1 MDIGEHLLAAGVIR
15 AEQLA
20 EARAVGGESLC
31 TVLIDKRMVAEKDLV
46 QAIAKRFSLE
56 AANLEGLTLD
66 REILKTFPEALSKS
80 TGTLP
85 LRREGALLIVAT
97 SDPANEPM
105 QDRIARA
112 TGCSVRF
119 TIAGPKAI
127 IAARTTL
134 YAKQSTKAAAS
145 AIPGPALKELDQI
158 LKRAAEE
165 AAPTPEVPDADPRN
179 LPKLEIRELD
189 APVVRLVHG
198 LLLKALRMRAS
209 DIHIEPMEDSLRV
222 RFRVDGEMQEVI
234 RLAKDMRATLSS
246 CIKIMSSMDIAER
259 RVPQDGGIK
268 LALDEK
274 NAVDFRVSS
283 LPGIHGEK
291 IVMRVLGTGDLKGS
305 VDELGLEGR
314 ALELVREAIA
324 NPCGMILVTGPTG
337 SGKTT
342 TLYTIL
348 SQLNQPNVNI
358 VTAEDPVEYT
368 LAGLTQVHVRH
379 QTGLTFEVALRS
391 FLRQDPD
398 IILVGEM
405 RDYETASIAVKAA
418 LTGHLVLSTLH
429 TNDAPSTVVRLV
441 DMGIEPYLVASA
453 VKLVVAQ
460 RLVRRICVNCRE
472 DVDLAALQRSDLDQS
487 ILSSVE
493 RLSRGRGCEQCGGSG
508 YRGRNPVFEVM
519 AVKSKEMK
527 RAITEGGTEVQVGQ
541 IGKREGMHTLT
552 DCAIEL
558 VNRGITTLEEA
569 RGIILAE

>member
-1 MDIGEHLLAAGVIR
+1 MDIGEHLIAAGVIR

-20 EARAVGGESLC
+20 EARAAGGESLC
-31 TVLIDKRMVAEKDLV
+31 AVLIDKRMVGEKDLV
-46 QAIAKRFSLE
+46 QAIAKRFNLE
-56 AANLEGLTLD
+56 AAVLDGLQVD
-66 REILKTFPEALSKS
+66 AEVLKSFPEALSRA
-80 TGTLP
+80 TGTVP
-85 LRREGALLIVAT
+85 LRREGAMLVVAT
-97 SDPANEPM
+97 SDPSNEPT

-112 TGCSVRF
+112 SGFSVRF
-119 TIAGPKAI
+119 AIAGPKAI
-127 IAARTTL
+127 AAARAALYSRAGTKPTTG
-134 YAKQSTKAAAS
+134 TV
-145 AIPGPALKELDQI
+145 PGPALKELDQI

-165 AAPTPEVPDADPRN
+165 AAPTPDVADGDPRN
-179 LPKLEIRELD
+179 LPKLEVRELD
-189 APVVRLVHG
+189 APVMRLVNG

-209 DIHIEPMEDSLRV
+209 DIHIEPMEDALRV
-222 RFRVDGEMQEVI
+222 RFRVDGEMQEVL

-246 CIKIMSSMDIAER
+246 CIKIMSGMDIAER

-274 NAVDFRVSS
+274 SAVDFRVSS

-291 IVMRVLGTGDLKGS
+291 IVMRVLGTGDLKS
-305 VDELGLEGR
+305 SIDDLGFEGR
-314 ALELVREAIA
+314 PLELVREAIA

-348 SQLNQPNVNI
+348 GQLNTVDVNI

-379 QTGLTFEVALRS
+379 QTGLTFEAALRS

-405 RDYETASIAVKAA
+405 RDYETASIAIKAA

-460 RLVRRICVNCRE
+460 RLVRRICTNCRE
-472 DVDLAALQRSDLDQS
+472 DVDLAALQRSDLDQG
-487 ILSSVE
+487 ILASVE
-493 RLSRGRGCEQCGGSG
+493 RMCRGRGCEQCNNTG

-541 IGKREGMHTLT
+541 IGKREGMHTLA
-552 DCAIEL
+552 DGAIEL

-569 RGIILAE
+569 RAIILAE

>member
-1 MDIGEHLLAAGVIR
+1 VDVGDHLVAAGVLTSER
-15 AEQLA
+15 LA
-20 EARAVGGESLC
+20 EARAVGGDSLA
-31 TVLIDKRMVAEKDLV
+31 TTLVERRMVSEKDLV
-46 QAIAKRFSLE
+46 DAVATRFKLE
-56 AANLEGLTLD
+56 RADLENLDVEPD
-66 REILKTFPEALSKS
+66 ILKVFSESLSRQ

-85 LRREGALLIVAT
+85 IKRDGASLLVAT
-97 SDPANEPM
+97 SDPANEPL
-105 QDRIARA
+105 QDRLARS
-112 TGCSVRF
+112 TGCAVRF
-119 TIAGPKAI
+119 AIAGPKAI
-127 IAARTTL
+127 ERARAAL
-134 YAKQSTKAAAS
+134 YGKKSTKAAPT
-145 AIPGPALKELDQI
+145 IPGPQLKELDQI

-165 AAPTPEVPDADPRN
+165 AAPVSDVAEGDPRN
-179 LPKLEIRELD
+179 LTKLEVRDLD
-189 APVVRLVHG
+189 APIVRMVNG

-209 DIHIEPMEDSLRV
+209 DIHIEPLEDSLRV
-222 RFRVDGEMQEVI
+222 RLRVDGMMQEVL
-234 RLAKDMRATLSS
+234 RMSKDLRGTLSS
-246 CIKIMSSMDIAER
+246 CVKIMSGMDIAER

-268 LALDEK
+268 LALDER

-291 IVMRVLGTGDLKGS
+291 LVLRVLGTGDLRDS
-305 VDELGLEGR
+305 VDELGFESR
-314 ALELVREAIA
+314 SLELVREAVN

-348 SQLNQPNVNI
+348 NQLNQPDVNI

-379 QTGLTFEVALRS
+379 QTGLTFDAALRS

-405 RDYETASIAVKAA
+405 RDFETASIAVKAA

-460 RLVRRICVNCRE
+460 RLVRKICTNCRE
-472 DVDLAALQRSDLDQS
+472 ETDLAALQRSDLDQG

-493 RLSRGRGCEQCGGSG
+493 RLCRGRGCEQCAGSG
-508 YRGRNPVFEVM
+508 YRGRQPVFEVM

-541 IGKREGMHTLT
+541 IGKREGMHTLA

-558 VNRGITTLEEA
+558 VNRGVTTLEEA

>member
-1 MDIGEHLLAAGVIR
+1 MDVGDHLVAAGVLT
-15 AEQLA
+15 AEKLA
-20 EARAVGGESLC
+20 EARSLGGDSLAG
-31 TVLIDKRMVAEKDLV
+31 TLVDRRMVSEKDLV
-46 QAIAKRFSLE
+46 EAVAKRF
-56 AANLEGLTLD
+56 NLERADLENIEVD
-66 REILKTFPEALSKS
+66 ADMLKVFPEALSRQ

-85 LRREGALLIVAT
+85 LKREGASLLVAT
-97 SDPANEPM
+97 SDPANEPL
-105 QDRIARA
+105 QDKLARA
-112 TGCSVRF
+112 TGCAVRF
-119 TIAGPKAI
+119 AIAGPKAI
-127 IAARTTL
+127 ERARAAL
-134 YAKQSTKAAAS
+134 YGRKTARAAPV
-145 AIPGPALKELDQI
+145 IPGPQLKELDQI

-165 AAPTPEVPDADPRN
+165 AAPAPEATDGDARN
-179 LPKLEIRELD
+179 LPKLEVRDLD
-189 APVVRLVHG
+189 APVVRMVNG
-198 LLLKALRMRAS
+198 LLLKAMRMRAS
-209 DIHIEPMEDSLRV
+209 DIHIEPLEDSLRV
-222 RFRVDGEMQEVI
+222 RFRVDGMMQEVL
-234 RLAKDMRATLSS
+234 RMSKELRGTLSS
-246 CIKIMSSMDIAER
+246 CVKIMSGMDIAER

-274 NAVDFRVSS
+274 SAVDFRVSS

-291 IVMRVLGTGDLKGS
+291 IVLRVLGTGDLRDS
-305 VDELGLEGR
+305 VDELGFESR
-314 ALELVREAIA
+314 ALELVREAVN

-348 SQLNQPNVNI
+348 NQLNQMDVNI

-379 QTGLTFEVALRS
+379 QTGLTFDAALRS

-405 RDYETASIAVKAA
+405 RDFETASIAVKAA

-460 RLVRRICVNCRE
+460 RLVRKICTNCRE
-472 DVDLAALQRSDLDQS
+472 EADLAALQRSDLDQG
-487 ILSSVE
+487 ILSSIE
-493 RLSRGRGCEQCGGSG
+493 RLCRGRGCEQCAGSG
-508 YRGRNPVFEVM
+508 YRGRLPVFEVM

-541 IGKREGMHTLT
+541 IGRREGMHTLA

-558 VNRGITTLEEA
+558 VNRGVTTLEEA

>member
-1 MDIGEHLLAAGVIR
+1 MDVGDHLVAAGVLT
-15 AEQLA
+15 AEKLA
-20 EARAVGGESLC
+20 EARALGGDSLAG
-31 TVLIDKRMVAEKDLV
+31 TLVDRRMVSEKDLV
-46 QAIAKRFSLE
+46 EAVAKRF
-56 AANLEGLTLD
+56 NLERADLENIGVD
-66 REILKTFPEALSKS
+66 AEMLKVFPEALSKQ

-85 LRREGALLIVAT
+85 LKREGASLLVAT
-97 SDPANEPM
+97 SDPANEPL
-105 QDRIARA
+105 QDKLARA
-112 TGCSVRF
+112 TGCAVRF
-119 TIAGPKAI
+119 AIAGPKAI
-127 IAARTTL
+127 ERARAALYGRKAAR
-134 YAKQSTKAAAS
+134 AAPV
-145 AIPGPALKELDQI
+145 IPGPQLKELDQI

-165 AAPTPEVPDADPRN
+165 AAPAPEATDGDARN
-179 LPKLEIRELD
+179 LPKLEVRDLD
-189 APVVRLVHG
+189 APVVRMVNG
-198 LLLKALRMRAS
+198 LLLKAMRMRAS
-209 DIHIEPMEDSLRV
+209 DIHIEPMEDALRV
-222 RFRVDGEMQEVI
+222 RFRVDGMMQEVL
-234 RLAKDMRATLSS
+234 RMSKELRGTLSS
-246 CIKIMSSMDIAER
+246 CVKIMSGMDIAER

-274 NAVDFRVSS
+274 SAVDFRVSS

-291 IVMRVLGTGDLKGS
+291 IVMRVLGTGDLRDS
-305 VDELGLEGR
+305 VDELGFESR
-314 ALELVREAIA
+314 ALELVREAVN
-324 NPCGMILVTGPTG
+324 NPCGMILVTGPTV

-348 SQLNQPNVNI
+348 NQLNQMDVNI

-379 QTGLTFEVALRS
+379 QTGLTFDAALRS

-405 RDYETASIAVKAA
+405 RDFETASIAVKAA

-460 RLVRRICVNCRE
+460 RLVRKICTNCRE
-472 DVDLAALQRSDLDQS
+472 EADLAALQRSDLDQG
-487 ILSSVE
+487 ILSSIE
-493 RLSRGRGCEQCGGSG
+493 RLCRGRGCEQCGGSG
-508 YRGRNPVFEVM
+508 YRGRLPVFEVM

-541 IGKREGMHTLT
+541 IGRREGMHTLA

-558 VNRGITTLEEA
+558 VNRGVTTLEEA

>member
-1 MDIGEHLLAAGVIR
+1 MDVGDHLVAAGVLT
-15 AEQLA
+15 AEKLA
-20 EARAVGGESLC
+20 EARALGGDSLAG
-31 TVLIDKRMVAEKDLV
+31 TLVDRRMVSEKDLV
-46 QAIAKRFSLE
+46 EAVAKRF
-56 AANLEGLTLD
+56 NLERADLENIGVD
-66 REILKTFPEALSKS
+66 AEMLKVFPEALSKQ

-85 LRREGALLIVAT
+85 LKREGASLLVAT
-97 SDPANEPM
+97 SDPANEPL
-105 QDRIARA
+105 QDKLARA
-112 TGCSVRF
+112 TGCAVRF
-119 TIAGPKAI
+119 AIAGPKAI
-127 IAARTTL
+127 ERARAALYGRKAAR
-134 YAKQSTKAAAS
+134 AAPV
-145 AIPGPALKELDQI
+145 IPGPQLKELDQI

-165 AAPTPEVPDADPRN
+165 AAPAPEATDGDARN
-179 LPKLEIRELD
+179 LPKLEVRDLD
-189 APVVRLVHG
+189 APVVRMVNG
-198 LLLKALRMRAS
+198 LLLKAMRMRAS
-209 DIHIEPMEDSLRV
+209 DIHIEPMEDALRV
-222 RFRVDGEMQEVI
+222 RFRVDGMMQEVL
-234 RLAKDMRATLSS
+234 RMSKELRGTLSS
-246 CIKIMSSMDIAER
+246 CVKIMSGMDIAER

-274 NAVDFRVSS
+274 SAVDFRVSS

-291 IVMRVLGTGDLKGS
+291 IVMRVLGTGDLRDS
-305 VDELGLEGR
+305 VDELGFESR
-314 ALELVREAIA
+314 ALELVREAVN

-348 SQLNQPNVNI
+348 NQLNQMDVNI

-379 QTGLTFEVALRS
+379 QTGLTFDAALRS

-405 RDYETASIAVKAA
+405 RDFETASIAVKAA

-460 RLVRRICVNCRE
+460 RLVRKICTNCRE
-472 DVDLAALQRSDLDQS
+472 EADLAALQRSDLDQG
-487 ILSSVE
+487 ILSSIE
-493 RLSRGRGCEQCGGSG
+493 RLCRGRGCEQCGGSG
-508 YRGRNPVFEVM
+508 YRGRLPVFEVM

-541 IGKREGMHTLT
+541 IGRREGMHTLA

-558 VNRGITTLEEA
+558 VNRGVTTLEEA

>member
-1 MDIGEHLLAAGVIR
+1 MDVGDHLVAAGVLT
-15 AEQLA
+15 AEKLA
-20 EARAVGGESLC
+20 EARALGGDSLAG
-31 TVLIDKRMVAEKDLV
+31 TLVDRRMVSEKDLV
-46 QAIAKRFSLE
+46 EAVAKRF
-56 AANLEGLTLD
+56 NLERADLENIGVD
-66 REILKTFPEALSKS
+66 AEMLKVFPEALSKQ

-85 LRREGALLIVAT
+85 LKREGASLLVAT
-97 SDPANEPM
+97 SDPANEPL
-105 QDRIARA
+105 QDKLARA
-112 TGCSVRF
+112 TGCAVRF
-119 TIAGPKAI
+119 AIAGPKAI
-127 IAARTTL
+127 ERARAALYGRKAAR
-134 YAKQSTKAAAS
+134 AAPV
-145 AIPGPALKELDQI
+145 IPGPQLKELDQI

-165 AAPTPEVPDADPRN
+165 AAPAPEATDGDARN
-179 LPKLEIRELD
+179 LPKLEVRDLD
-189 APVVRLVHG
+189 APVVRMVNG
-198 LLLKALRMRAS
+198 LLLKAMRMRAS
-209 DIHIEPMEDSLRV
+209 DIHIEPMEDALRV
-222 RFRVDGEMQEVI
+222 RFRVDGMMQEVL
-234 RLAKDMRATLSS
+234 RMSKELRGTLSS
-246 CIKIMSSMDIAER
+246 CVKIMSGMDIAER

-274 NAVDFRVSS
+274 SAVDFRVSS

-291 IVMRVLGTGDLKGS
+291 IVMRVLGTGDLRDS
-305 VDELGLEGR
+305 VDELGFESR
-314 ALELVREAIA
+314 ALELVREAVN

-337 SGKTT
+337 SGTTT

-348 SQLNQPNVNI
+348 NQLNQMDVNI

-379 QTGLTFEVALRS
+379 QTGLTFDAALRS

-405 RDYETASIAVKAA
+405 RDFETASIAVKAA

-460 RLVRRICVNCRE
+460 RLVRKICTNCRE
-472 DVDLAALQRSDLDQS
+472 EADLAALQRSDLDQG
-487 ILSSVE
+487 ILSSIE
-493 RLSRGRGCEQCGGSG
+493 RLCRGRGCEQCGGSG
-508 YRGRNPVFEVM
+508 YRGRLPVFEVM

-541 IGKREGMHTLT
+541 IGRREGMHTLA

-558 VNRGITTLEEA
+558 VNRGVTTLEEA